1 DNQLAS
7 VAVAGEHIENTRRQA
22 HVSRELGEE
31 QRREWRELGWLDD
44 DRAAGRECRRDLP
57 RQHQE
62 REVPRNNLS
71 DDADAAVTGK
81 LRVEQLGPAGV
92 VVEMPRDE
100 RDVDVSRLANRLPV
114 VHALENGEETRVLLD
129 AARKRVEPA

>member
-1 DNQLAS
+1 
-7 VAVAGEHIENTRRQA
+7 
-22 HVSRELGEE
+22 
-31 QRREWRELGWLDD
+31 
-44 DRAAGRECRRDLP
+44 GRECRRDLP

-114 VHALENGEETRVLLD
+114 VHALENGEETRVLPD
-129 AARKRVEPA
+129 AARKRVEPACSRVCRQALPRWKGRACRGYGSVDIGRGS